1 MADVIVLF
9 AAALLVLGGAVVLAR
24 TVQRG
29 RRKRVLERSG
39 RPARLRRELNEIDTY
54 IRELGQAASD
64 DDVDRLEHDK
74 EQKRWD
80 GSSSR

>member
-9 AAALLVLGGAVVLAR
+9 AAALLVLGGGVALVL
-24 TVQRG
+24 TVRHG

-64 DDVDRLEHDK
+64 DDVDRLENDK